1 MSEVGTGHRT
11 GENRKL
17 EAGSPGT
24 CTSENCSSCQA
35 ATDGTCPLEHGRAQD
50 DNAHSDKAK
59 SAIEKLPQGQFN
71 NVRHVVAV
79 MSGKGG
85 VGKSSVTALLAT
97 AFARQ
102 GYSTG
107 VLDADITGPSI
118 PKMFGIKK
126 HADSFEFGLLPVQSE
141 TLKIPVMSIN
151 LLLPHEDDPVIW
163 RGPIIANVVKQFWT
177 DVIWGDLDFLFVD
190 LPPGTGDAPLT
201 VMQSLPL
208 DGIVIVSS
216 PQDLAVMVVKKAIKM
231 ARILKT
237 HVLGLVENMSHV
249 VCPHCGCK
257 HEVFGASKGQAVVEA
272 TDIPLLATLP
282 LDPKLSELCDEGRIE
297 DYTPEGFDGIVDFIV
312 KIVDHMEKLKAK
324 EAEAQVQ

>member
-1 MSEVGTGHRT
+1 MSETRQDREMEGDRHPQATPQG
-11 GENRKL
+11 
-17 EAGSPGT
+17 ACSPEDCG
-24 CTSENCSSCQA
+24 SCQEA
-35 ATDGTCPLEHGRAQD
+35 AKGTCPLGHERTE
-50 DNAHSDKAK
+50 SDEPHPDKGK
-59 SAIEKLPQGQFN
+59 SAIEKLPQSQFN
-71 NVRHVVAV
+71 DIRHVVAI

-102 GYSTG
+102 GYSVG

-126 HADSFEFGLLPVQSE
+126 RADSFEFGLLPVQSE

-177 DVIWGDLDFLFVD
+177 DVVWGDLDYLFVD

-237 HVLGLVENMSHV
+237 QLLGLVENMSYV
-249 VCPHCGCK
+249 MCPHCGAK
-257 HEVFGASKGQAVVEA
+257 HEVFGPSRGQAVSGA
-272 TDIPLLATLP
+272 TDVPLLATLP
-282 LDPKLSELCDEGRIE
+282 LDPKLSELCDRGRVE
-297 DYTPEGFDGIVDFIV
+297 DYESDVLMSVVDFIV
-312 KIVDHMEKLKAK
+312 KIVDHIEKLKAR
-324 EAEAQVQ
+324 EAKA